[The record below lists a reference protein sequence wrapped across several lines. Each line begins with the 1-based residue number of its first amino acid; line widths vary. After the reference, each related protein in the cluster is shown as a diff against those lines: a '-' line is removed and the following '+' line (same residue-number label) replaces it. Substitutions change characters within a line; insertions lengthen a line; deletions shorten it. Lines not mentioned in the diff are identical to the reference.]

1 MISEE
6 NLIINNLNID
16 KLLKKSKDVNNS
28 FNQDLETPRTNLNSI
43 NHHDI

>member
-16 KLLKKSKDVNNS
+16 KLLRKSRDANNS
-28 FNQDLETPRTNLNSI
+28 LNQDLETPRTNLN
-43 NHHDI
+43 ND